1 MKGWADVLF
10 KCPVATEWSGEL
22 GGRVT
27 DRRAALLTFEE
38 RRCAARCERLKRS
51 VEGIRCKG
59 GFIFVRVMI
68 REWNG

>member
-1 MKGWADVLF
+1 M
-10 KCPVATEWSGEL
+10 
-22 GGRVT
+22 T